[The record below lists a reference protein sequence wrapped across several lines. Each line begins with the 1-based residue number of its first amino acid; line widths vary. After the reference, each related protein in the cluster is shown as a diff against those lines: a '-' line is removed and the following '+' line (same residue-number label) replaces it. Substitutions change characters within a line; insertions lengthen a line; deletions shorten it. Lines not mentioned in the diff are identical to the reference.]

1 MIYTHPSSFSWA
13 DYYLGVGYFLEMH
26 PNLKTKRIG
35 TFICFYLF
43 PFSGAEGDDTSDAKV
58 SSNPLQFC
66 VMWVISIGMVSGHR
80 VLTQR
85 S

>member
-1 MIYTHPSSFSWA
+1 MEISWHTA
-13 DYYLGVGYFLEMH
+13 TAMAS
-26 PNLKTKRIG
+26 LKTKTID
-35 TFICFYLF
+35 TFICIYLF

-80 VLTQR
+80 VLTQC